1 MKSSECST
9 AVEGGSRPFVHD
21 LDEATLRELQ
31 QQAAARHRLPVHF
44 RDRFLDGSGEGPE
57 LAVIPAGS
65 FEMGSDARE
74 FGHRPEEAPRHY
86 VCLRHDFALGRHV
99 ITAEQFERF
108 RAETGWYLRP
118 DLIWARGDYPVIN
131 IRIGDAERYAAWLSE
146 KTGQR
151 YRLPTEAEWE
161 YACRAG
167 SLAPFAFGDNV
178 SCREV
183 HFNAAFPY
191 VEAREKRRW
200 FLPRCSPLM
209 KALPVGSLP
218 PNLWG
223 LHEMHGNV
231 QEFTSSPWIA
241 HHAHANRDGTPGAA
255 GDPKRIVVKGGSW
268 FDPAVLARS
277 AARLPRLRDE
287 LDVNLGFRLLR
298 ELD

>member
-1 MKSSECST
+1 MNQQDLVPSSQPET
-9 AVEGGSRPFVHD
+9 AAGERPFVHD
-21 LDEATLRELQ
+21 LGREELLAL
-31 QQAAARHRLPVHF
+31 QQAAAARHGVPVHF
-44 RDRFLDGSGEGPE
+44 RDPFRDNSGQGPE

-65 FEMGSDARE
+65 FEMGSDEHE
-74 FGHRPEEAPRHY
+74 FGHRREEAPRHY
-86 VCLRHDFALGRHV
+86 VTLSRDFALGRYT
-99 ITAEQFERF
+99 ITARQFEQF

-118 DLIWARGDYPVIN
+118 DLIWARDDYPVIN
-131 IRIGDAERYAAWLSE
+131 IRIRDAELFAQWLSE

-218 PNLWG
+218 
-223 LHEMHGNV
+223 
-231 QEFTSSPWIA
+231 
-241 HHAHANRDGTPGAA
+241 
-255 GDPKRIVVKGGSW
+255 
-268 FDPAVLARS
+268 
-277 AARLPRLRDE
+277 
-287 LDVNLGFRLLR
+287 
-298 ELD
+298 